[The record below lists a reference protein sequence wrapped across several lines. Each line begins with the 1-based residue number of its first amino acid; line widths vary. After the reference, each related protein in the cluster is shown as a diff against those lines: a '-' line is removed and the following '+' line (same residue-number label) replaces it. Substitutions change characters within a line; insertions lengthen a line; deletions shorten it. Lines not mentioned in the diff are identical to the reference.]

1 MVSERRHGLGVWVRF
16 FGSHQPDRA
25 IGLGVFLGMLLAM
38 TVPTC
43 AQEAWKG
50 QIEQWVK
57 EHRGEVAIHVAWADS
72 STDAGPTPLMEI
84 AGDRPMPTASLI
96 KVAVLAELYRQIDRK
111 MVSSDEL
118 MELRKEDAVPGSG
131 ILTEHFAPGTRLP
144 LATVAR
150 LMIAWSDNT
159 ATNLLLDRLG
169 IAAVN
174 RTMDSL
180 GFDQTHVHS
189 KVFRRETSVEPEAS
203 QRYGLGRTTARQM
216 AQLLSKIHRKE
227 LFSADASAAMLAHLA
242 ACDDDT
248 KILREL
254 PKSFR
259 APHKTG
265 AVTEVRTDAALLPLG
280 ERTLV
285 VVILTAANEDGSW
298 GDQNAAEILM
308 GKIGKLLFDQFATKK
323 TAASEVD
330 QAPLQMGSNGRRVL
344 ALQRTLNQS
353 RPEKD
358 RLTEDGEFGPATLAA
373 VKDFQR
379 HQQLEETGIV
389 EARTWASLGAIRWEA
404 EPIPSQEERSR
415 FEQDRRQ
422 SDLHVSG
429 PHVSAKAWVIYDP
442 QSAQVLAGH
451 QQDLPLPMASTTKIM
466 TAWLVHQ
473 AISQRADLVDRRVGF
488 STQADATVGS
498 SSLVEAGESVSLEDA
513 LHGLMLPSGNDMAI
527 ALAEWWASID
537 RNESDRDAPKGKEK
551 NLADSDQL
559 VAAFVEAMNLEA
571 ARLELKGTRF
581 SNPHGL
587 PDAEHRTSAIDLARL
602 ADQFMKVPSLRDLVG
617 KRQHVARI
625 DRPDGSYREILW
637 KNTNPLLDTQ
647 GYDGIKTGTTEAAGA
662 CLVSSSQQGERRLIV
677 VQLGSRNS
685 DTREL
690 DARNLHRWGWQ
701 LMERKQEK

>member
-1 MVSERRHGLGVWVRF
+1 MVSESRRKGRAWVRF
-16 FGSHQPDRA
+16 FDSQRLQRGIPV
-25 IGLGVFLGMLLAM
+25 GVALGMLVALAI
-38 TVPTC
+38 PTY
-43 AQEAWKG
+43 AQDAWKG
-50 QIEQWVK
+50 EIERWVK
-57 EHRGEVAIHVAWADS
+57 EHRGEVAIYVDWADA
-72 STDAGPTPLMEI
+72 STDTDPPPLLEI
-84 AGDRPMPTASLI
+84 ASDQAMPTASLI
-96 KVAVLAELYRQIDRK
+96 KVAVLAELYRQIDQK
-111 MVSSDEL
+111 LVSSDEL
-118 MELRKEDAVPGSG
+118 LELRKEDAVPGSG

-169 IAAVN
+169 IDSVN

-189 KVFRRETSVEPEAS
+189 KVFRRDTSVEPEAS

-227 LFSADASAAMLAHLA
+227 LFSADASEAMLGHLA

-254 PKSFR
+254 PKSLQ

-285 VVILTAANEDGSW
+285 VVILTAGNEDGSW
-298 GDQNAAEILM
+298 GDRNAAEILM
-308 GKIGKLLFDQFATKK
+308 GKIGKLLFDQFATQK
-323 TAASEVD
+323 TDAAIAD
-330 QAPLQMGSNGRRVL
+330 QAPLQIGSNGRRVL
-344 ALQRTLNQS
+344 ALQRTLNQN

-358 RLTEDGEFGPATLAA
+358 RLTEDGEFGPATQAA

-379 HQQLEETGIV
+379 QQQLEETGIV

-404 EPIPSQEERSR
+404 QPIPSREELLRVER
-415 FEQDRRQ
+415 ERRP
-422 SDLHVSG
+422 SDLQGSG
-429 PHVSAKAWVIYDP
+429 PQVSAKAWVLYDP
-442 QSAQVLAGH
+442 QSDQVLAGH

-473 AISQRADLVDRRVGF
+473 EVARRADLIDRRVGF
-488 STQADATVGS
+488 SSEADATEGS

-537 RNESDRDAPKGKEK
+537 RDATDGDAPKGKEK
-551 NLADSDQL
+551 NLADSKQL
-559 VAAFVEAMNLEA
+559 VAAFVDEMNREA
-571 ARLELKGTRF
+571 ARLELKGTSF
-581 SNPHGL
+581 NNPHGL
-587 PDAEHRTSAIDLARL
+587 PAAEHRTSAIDLARL
-602 ADQFMKVPSLRDLVG
+602 AGHFMNVPSLRDLVA

-625 DRPDGSYREILW
+625 DRPDGSHREILW

-662 CLVSSSQQGERRLIV
+662 CLVSSSHQGERRLIV
-677 VQLGSRNS
+677 VQLGSRSS